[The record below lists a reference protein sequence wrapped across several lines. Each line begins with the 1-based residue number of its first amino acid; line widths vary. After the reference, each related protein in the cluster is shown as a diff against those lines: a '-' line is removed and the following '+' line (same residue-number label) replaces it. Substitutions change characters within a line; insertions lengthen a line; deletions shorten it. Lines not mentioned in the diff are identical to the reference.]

1 MTSKIKRILCAM
13 DLSDNSELVL
23 SRALKEAAAHNA
35 EVYILHIN
43 PSFDSTMTMPIVSFM
58 GEERFTKLIEEK
70 KEETKAL
77 ISKKIDK
84 FTKKALKANKKE
96 SANRIKEIHVYE
108 GHPVVEILNMCNV
121 LKADMLVM
129 GTHGKGIMVHTFLGS
144 VVRKVIKRSTIPVL
158 LVPAVTNPSTS
169 RG

>member
-1 MTSKIKRILCAM
+1 MTSKVKRILCAM

-23 SRALKEAAAHNA
+23 LRALKEAAAHNA
-35 EVYILHIN
+35 EVHILHIN

-58 GEERFTKLIEEK
+58 GEERFTELIEEK

-84 FTKKALKANKKE
+84 FTKRALKADKKV
-96 SANRIKEIHVYE
+96 SADRIKEIHVYE
-108 GHPVVEILNMCNV
+108 GHPVVEILNMCDV

-144 VVRKVIKRSTIPVL
+144 VVRKVIKRSAIPVL
-158 LVPAVTNPSTS
+158 LVPAVISPSK
-169 RG
+169 

>member
-1 MTSKIKRILCAM
+1 MTSKVKKILCAM

-23 SRALKEAAAHNA
+23 LRALREAAAHNA
-35 EVYILHIN
+35 EVHILHIN

-58 GEERFTKLIEEK
+58 GEERFTELIEEK

-84 FTKKALKANKKE
+84 FTKRALKADKKV
-96 SANRIKEIHVYE
+96 SADRIKEIHVYE
-108 GHPVVEILNMCNV
+108 GHPVVEILNMCDV

-158 LVPAVTNPSTS
+158 LVPAVSSPSK
-169 RG
+169 